1 MSTYV
6 CHKPVRFAHC
16 DPAGIIFYPQYLM
29 IAHEVK
35 EDWLREGL
43 EYPLEACITRDRK
56 GLPVRRL
63 EVDFNAPSRF
73 GDMLRW
79 EVSIDHI
86 GRTSVDCRYRAF
98 CDVELRADIRS
109 VDVRTDLD
117 TGRSMEWEPWLRE
130 RLTRF
135 LVRPITEP
143 LVSPEKP

>member
-1 MSTYV
+1 MYV
-6 CHKPVRFAHC
+6 CQKPVRFAHC

-43 EYPLEACITRDRK
+43 EYPLEDCIVRDRK

-79 EVSIDHI
+79 EVTIDRV
-86 GRTSVDCRYRAF
+86 GRTSMDCRYRAS
-98 CDVELRADIRS
+98 CNGQLRADIRS
-109 VDVRTDLD
+109 VDVRTDLE
-117 TGRSMEWEPWLRE
+117 TGRSMVWEPWLRE
-130 RLTRF
+130 RLVRF
-135 LVRPITEP
+135 LVRADTET
-143 LVSPEKP
+143 